1 MHLFPCTL
9 VVRQSLKPACGP
21 TWLFCPGH
29 YFCEKTNKNGGWS
42 GWDGLW
48 GGIVQCCLPFLA
60 LNVMTSLSLSV
71 LAAWYRVGLLNV
83 RACLYVGDVS
93 HD

>member
-1 MHLFPCTL
+1 MVQRGSSVLGTIS
-9 VVRQSLKPACGP
+9 VRKQTKTGAGVGGMGCG
-21 TWLFCPGH
+21 
-29 YFCEKTNKNGGWS
+29 
-42 GWDGLW
+42 